1 MKTFWMASLLYVI
14 VIVLVLAQS
23 TTLFAQTSGT
33 IVVQMNGMKSDAGF
47 MRVALFSKHDSFPG
61 DKPFRGTTTPIKN
74 HVAQCTFENVPFG
87 EYAVSAFHDENANQ
101 KLDLGLFGPIEAYGF
116 SNGARSFLPPPF
128 DKAKVFFHERVMTA
142 TIEIR

>member
-1 MKTFWMASLLYVI
+1 MKTSLKAFL
-14 VIVLVLAQS
+14 LFVLAFVFAHS
-23 TTLFAQTSGT
+23 TTLLAQTSGT
-33 IVVQMNGMKSDAGF
+33 FIVQMHGMKTDIGV
-47 MRVALFSKHDSFPG
+47 MRVALFGKHDNFPG
-61 DKPFRGTTTPIKN
+61 DKPFRGATALIKN
-74 HVAQCTFENVPFG
+74 HAAQCTFENVPFG

-101 KLDLGLFGPIEAYGF
+101 KLDFGLFGPVEAYGF